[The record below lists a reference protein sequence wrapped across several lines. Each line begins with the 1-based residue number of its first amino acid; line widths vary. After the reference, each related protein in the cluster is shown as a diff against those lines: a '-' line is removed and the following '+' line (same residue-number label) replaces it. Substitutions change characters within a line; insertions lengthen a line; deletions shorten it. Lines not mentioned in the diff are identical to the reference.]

1 MLSESPFG
9 ADSLYDACELP
20 DALVPGLRARY
31 SRIDLPDHPMWAS
44 EEDSPLHWY
53 AAPGRLLRRD
63 GLQDHRWIHPRGHA
77 VADLEIIRAD
87 LPSTWAG

>member
-1 MLSESPFG
+1 M

-20 DALVPGLRARY
+20 DTLVPNLRSSY
-31 SRIDLPDHPMWAS
+31 SRVDLPDHPMWAS
-44 EEDSPLHWY
+44 EEDSPVRWY

-63 GLQDHRWIHPRGHA
+63 GLQHHCWIHARGRT

-87 LPSTWAG
+87 LPGSWVR